1 MISSPPPDGSQVE
14 TTSHPLVVA
23 AAELKGGASPAGGPG
38 LSELES
44 GQRERIQ
51 SVPLAGL
58 PLRI

>member
-14 TTSHPLVVA
+14 TTSHPLV

-38 LSELES
+38 LLELES